1 MNIAMMRSSSMLESP
16 PHLNFWSVPAC
27 RVWRA
32 LRPCLCSGCFHSSY
46 FFFIVIIRL
55 RYHQPTKDYA
65 ARKTRE
71 GKGKLEIIRC
81 VKRFIAREAYR
92 ALIAIRN
99 GGTGRRTPANAVPDC
114 ANCAWATVSPNSRSA
129 RRCACRPA
137 ASARSNEANGTCPN
151 SSDGPSNGFTP
162 SPVQNNTPKRLTM
175 YRSIEIHL
183 TSIEQTQPCRI
194 RSVTPTHASSRW
206 TLA

>member
-1 MNIAMMRSSSMLESP
+1 MLESP

-81 VKRFIAREAYR
+81 VMESF
-92 ALIAIRN
+92 
-99 GGTGRRTPANAVPDC
+99 TGDSLLEVCSDFSTTLLKDS
-114 ANCAWATVSPNSRSA
+114 ATLLAMSESCFA
-129 RRCACRPA
+129 
-137 ASARSNEANGTCPN
+137 T
-151 SSDGPSNGFTP
+151 GF
-162 SPVQNNTPKRLTM
+162 
-175 YRSIEIHL
+175 HL
-183 TSIEQTQPCRI
+183 
-194 RSVTPTHASSRW
+194 
-206 TLA
+206 L